1 MDSLPEWSKG
11 VDSSST
17 SASCVGS
24 NPTAVMSSGLAA
36 PPPPPPSNRRLPR
49 SRTTAGHAGGRGGR
63 RGEGQGR
70 ARPPAPASAESLLRG
85 WASKASAPPSAGDI
99 SVALAQTPAA
109 IVRPG
114 RPPGGRSAALV
125 VERESRQGVAGG
137 GHRPVGLMDKASASG
152 AGDSRFES
160 WAGQDFRGG
169 RFRSLPGAG
178 GDWRGLAGGAR
189 RPAPAPGANASAS
202 LSRSPRLA
210 APRQRRPWSIQ
221 ARRLSQVGGA
231 GGQCRARAAGA
242 PRPGAR
248 RGPQG
253 ARGADLSEPWVS
265 RPL

>member
-160 WAGQDFRGG
+160 WAGHTFQCYFKVRVA
-169 RFRSLPGAG
+169 L
-178 GDWRGLAGGAR
+178 R
-189 RPAPAPGANASAS
+189 R
-202 LSRSPRLA
+202 
-210 APRQRRPWSIQ
+210 
-221 ARRLSQVGGA
+221 
-231 GGQCRARAAGA
+231 
-242 PRPGAR
+242 
-248 RGPQG
+248 
-253 ARGADLSEPWVS
+253 
-265 RPL
+265 